1 MTRTRTAFWIVIV
14 YILAAFSWWTYAHIS
29 SNETIHQQQKEL
41 LEMSRLQASRDVYAN
56 LIEGKFSHTGYNI
69 QVRMGGR
76 YFEADTAML
85 RSFFQSVYPRLKFDL
100 GSEQNIKVQVDQ
112 DYVLQLQQRRQNR
125 NIMFLGEG
133 LVFMLLLLW
142 GFVIIYRS
150 YKEKDKLNR
159 LQANFIMSVTHELK
173 TPLASAKLMLQTLI
187 KRKLDESQQNKLVD
201 NSLSEINRL
210 DSLIEK
216 ILLASRFE
224 HHNQHIQTR
233 NINLSELCRDVI
245 ERLSHT
251 QRFESRLFAEIDDNV
266 TVSADVALLI
276 SVLTNLIENAAK
288 YSDENSN
295 IRVRLFSSHQRAHLQ
310 VIDHGHGIS
319 DTDKKLIFNK
329 FYRVGNE
336 ETRTTKGTGLGLYI
350 VKNIVSDMQGTI
362 EVKDNH
368 PKGSIFEITMPAIE
382 YELQDT
388 FG

>member
-1 MTRTRTAFWIVIV
+1 
-14 YILAAFSWWTYAHIS
+14 
-29 SNETIHQQQKEL
+29 
-41 LEMSRLQASRDVYAN
+41 MSRLQASRDVYAN
-56 LIEGKFSHTGYNI
+56 LIEGKFSQKGNNI
-69 QVRMGGR
+69 SVRMGGR
-76 YFEADTAML
+76 YFEADTAL
-85 RSFFQSVYPRLKFDL
+85 LASFFQTVYPRLKFEI
-100 GSEQNIKVQVDQ
+100 GSEHELKVSIDQ
-112 DYVLQLQQRRQNR
+112 DWVNQLNSRQRNR
-125 NIMFLGEG
+125 NFMFLGEG

-173 TPLASAKLMLQTLI
+173 TPLASAKLMLQTLL

-224 HHNQHIQTR
+224 HHNQHIQRR

-266 TVSADVALLI
+266 TVSGDVALLI

-288 YSDENSN
+288 YSEDGSN
-295 IRVRLFSSHQRAHLQ
+295 IRVRLYCSHQRAHLQ

-319 DTDKKLIFNK
+319 DIDKKLIFNK

-350 VKNIVSDMQGTI
+350 VKNIVSDMDGTI

>member
-29 SNETIHQQQKEL
+29 SNETIHEQQREL
-41 LEMSRLQASRDVYAN
+41 LEMSRLQAARDVYAN
-56 LIEGKFSHTGYNI
+56 LIEGKFSHQGYNI
-69 QVRMGGR
+69 QLRMGGR
-76 YFEADTAML
+76 YFDADTAML
-85 RSFFQSVYPRLKFDL
+85 SSFFQSVYPRLKFEL
-100 GSEQNIKVQVDQ
+100 GNERNIKVQIDQ
-112 DYVLQLQQRRQNR
+112 DYVRQLQQRQQNR

-150 YKEKDKLNR
+150 YQEKDKLNR

-187 KRKLDESQQNKLVD
+187 KRKLDENQQNKLVD

-233 NINLSELCRDVI
+233 NINLSELCRDVL

-266 TVSADVALLI
+266 TVSGDVALLI

-288 YSDENSN
+288 YSEEGSN
-295 IRVRLFSSHQRAHLQ
+295 IRVRLFSSHQKAHLQ
-310 VIDHGHGIS
+310 VIDQGHGIS
-319 DTDKKLIFNK
+319 ETDKKLIFNK

-350 VKNIVSDMQGTI
+350 VKNIVNDMQGTI

>member
-29 SNETIHQQQKEL
+29 SNETIHQQQQEL
-41 LEMSRLQASRDVYAN
+41 LEMSRLQAARDVYAN

-69 QVRMGGR
+69 PVRMGGR
-76 YFEADTAML
+76 FFEADTAML
-85 RSFFQSVYPRLKFDL
+85 HGFFQSVYPRLKFEL
-100 GSEQNIKVQVDQ
+100 GNESNIKVLIDQ
-112 DYVLQLQQRRQNR
+112 SYVNQLEQRRQNR

-150 YKEKDKLNR
+150 YQAKDKLNR

-187 KRKLDESQQNKLVD
+187 KRKLDESQQSKLVD

-245 ERLSHT
+245 ERMGHT
-251 QRFESRLFAEIDDNV
+251 QRFESRLYAEIDDNV
-266 TVSADVALLI
+266 TVSGDVALLI

-288 YSDENSN
+288 YSEESSS
-295 IRVRLFSSHQRAHLQ
+295 IRVRLFNSHQRAHLQ
-310 VIDHGHGIS
+310 VIDQGHGIT
-319 DTDKKLIFNK
+319 DIDKKLIFNK

-350 VKNIVSDMQGTI
+350 VKNIVNDMQGTI
-362 EVKDNH
+362 DVKDNH

>member
-29 SNETIHQQQKEL
+29 SNETIHEQQREL

-56 LIEGKFSHTGYNI
+56 LIEGKFSHNGTNI
-69 QVRMGGR
+69 PVRMGGR
-76 YFEADTAML
+76 YFQTDTTLL
-85 RSFFQSVYPRLKFDL
+85 RSFFQSVYPRLKFEL
-100 GSEQNIKVQVDQ
+100 GSENNIKVYIDENWV
-112 DYVLQLQQRRQNR
+112 VQLQKRQQNR
-125 NIMFLGEG
+125 NFMFLGEG

-150 YKEKDKLNR
+150 YREKDKLNR

-187 KRKLDESQQNKLVD
+187 KRKLDEKQQSKLVD

-251 QRFESRLFAEIDDNV
+251 QRFEARLFAEIDDNV
-266 TVSADVALLI
+266 TVSGDVALLI

-288 YSDENSN
+288 YSEENSN
-295 IRVRLFSSHQRAHLQ
+295 IRVRLFNSHQRAHLQ

>member
-14 YILAAFSWWTYAHIS
+14 YILAAFGWWTYAHIS
-29 SNETIHQQQKEL
+29 SNETIHEQQREL

-56 LIEGKFSHTGYNI
+56 LIEGKFSHLGNNI
-69 QVRMGGR
+69 AVRMGGR
-76 YFEADTAML
+76 YFDADTAL
-85 RSFFQSVYPRLKFDL
+85 LNSFFQSVYPRLKFEL
-100 GSEQNIKVQVDQ
+100 GNENNIKVDIDENWVK
-112 DYVLQLQQRRQNR
+112 QLNERQQSR

-150 YKEKDKLNR
+150 YQAKDKLNR

-224 HHNQHIQTR
+224 HHNQHIQRR

-245 ERLSHT
+245 ERLGHT

-266 TVSADVALLI
+266 SVSGDVALLI

-288 YSDENSN
+288 YSDENST
-295 IRVRLFSSHQRAHLQ
+295 IRVRLYNSHQRAHLQ

-319 DTDKKLIFNK
+319 DADKKLIFNK
-329 FYRVGNE
+329 FFRVGNE

-350 VKNIVSDMQGTI
+350 VKNIVSDMDGSI